1 MTIVMPK
8 VLFVQRAIPNYRL
21 PFFVCLRERLKAL
34 RIDFYVT
41 SGESLPEDYLRDSVE
56 HYPWIIKHKNHYLY
70 ERVHIHSIQRL
81 QSYDLVIV
89 MQENSHLVNYFLL
102 LRRYTLGRPLVA
114 FFGHGKNLNIQGK
127 IVREY
132 FKRKVSLLPD
142 WWFAYTA
149 LAERAVVNNGY
160 PKDSITV
167 VNNAIDDKE
176 IKQECA
182 RQTEEEKIVLR
193 GKLGINKNSRVALF
207 CGRLMDN
214 KVSFL
219 IEALEAIREK
229 VDTFEAII
237 IGAGA
242 LEERIRLI
250 SSQHHWLHYEGAVYG
265 SDRAKYFCVSD
276 VFLMPGGVGLA
287 ILDAFAAQLPI
298 ITTDCGLHGP
308 EIDYLADGVNGFMT
322 SNSINP
328 FVEQI
333 SELLGNE
340 WMLTEMKVNAKRS
353 SEEYSI
359 EKMADNFV
367 KGIRQ
372 VLNRSQ

>member
-1 MTIVMPK
+1 MSR
-8 VLFVQRAIPNYRL
+8 VLFVQRMIPDYRL
-21 PFFVCLRERLKAL
+21 TFFVCLHDRLKEFG
-34 RIDFYVT
+34 IDLYVST
-41 SGESLPEDYLRDSVE
+41 GESLPEDCLKDSVE
-56 HYPWIIKHKNHYLY
+56 KHTWIIRHKNHYLY
-70 ERVHIHSIQRL
+70 KQVHFHSIQRL
-81 QSYDLVIV
+81 KSYDLVIV
-89 MQENSHLVNYFLL
+89 MQENSHLINYLLL
-102 LRRYTLGRPLVA
+102 LRRYVLGRPLVA